1 MEIDLERAKRALAHL
16 GAAMEEARRVVRPG
30 PDGLVR
36 VHTDDQVMALGV
48 GWAAVGFAAVL
59 LAAELSGRARSE
71 REGKPLGI
79 GYEEIGDREDLPGP
93 AHGPRAFLG
102 LPGVRDRPALR
113 RRGGRR
119 DHAPRHVPPGAGP

>member
-36 VHTDDQVMALGV
+36 VHTDDQVMELPV

-59 LAAELSGRARSE
+59 LAAVLSALPRRE
-71 REGKPLGI
+71 REEEPLGI
-79 GYEEIGDREDLPGP
+79 G
-93 AHGPRAFLG
+93 
-102 LPGVRDRPALR
+102 
-113 RRGGRR
+113 
-119 DHAPRHVPPGAGP
+119 